1 MTTKITTEQVAD
13 YIRGRGFVTVTEIQ
27 NKFNIKEY
35 HARNIFHRI
44 HNHRDYRSSVSKL
57 DGVKALQIYSE
68 RELTH
73 NQKLWRLAH
82 FGVTI

>member
-1 MTTKITTEQVAD
+1 MSITTEEVAN
-13 YIRGRGFVTVTEIQ
+13 YIKGRGPVTVTEV
-27 NKFNIKEY
+27 KTVFGLKEY

-44 HNHRDYRSSVSKL
+44 HNHRDYKSNVSKL

-73 NQKLWRLAH
+73 KQKLWRLAH
-82 FGVTI
+82 FGVAI